1 MSIGA
6 EAERAERGPVVV
18 LEQVTKRY
26 QQARVEVHALRG
38 VDLAVEPGEMLAIT
52 GPSGS
57 GKSTLLHVVGALDL
71 PTSGTIRVLG
81 QDLRA
86 MSDDALARFRRRHL
100 GFVFQF
106 FNLLPTLS
114 ATENAALPLLLDG
127 VPRHDALARGRALL
141 EKVGLG
147 DRVDHRP
154 DELSGGQQQRVA
166 LARALASE
174 PRLLLA
180 DEPTGNLDSEA
191 GAKVLDLLAEA
202 RRERGLTIVL
212 VTHDPGVAARA
223 DRVVRLHDGL
233 VEQIVVN
240 AAPPVA

>member
-1 MSIGA
+1 MSA
-6 EAERAERGPVVV
+6 EPVVV

-38 VDLAVEPGEMLAIT
+38 VDLAVRAGEMLAIT

-71 PTSGTIRVLG
+71 PTTGTIRILG

-86 MSDDALARFRRRHL
+86 LKDDALARFRRQRL

-127 VPRHDALARGRALL
+127 MPRAEALARGRALL

-147 DRVDHRP
+147 DRAHHRP

-174 PRLLLA
+174 PKLRLA

-202 RRERGLTIVL
+202 RRERGLTVVL

-233 VEQIVVN
+233 VERIVVN
-240 AAPPVA
+240 AAVPG